1 MVPGQIR
8 ISARQLM
15 ILTTLYTVGSAIL
28 IIPSGMAEV
37 AKQDAWMA
45 ALVGVVAGLLVL
57 YLYIK
62 LASLYPQ
69 KTLIGI
75 MEALLGKWLGK
86 AVGLLFFATFFI
98 NAPVPVLF
106 YLGNF
111 MTTQMIPETPMP
123 AVNILF
129 ALIILLAV
137 RLGLE
142 VIARSAEL
150 MFPLFIL
157 LYISFTG
164 LIVSNIKLEN
174 VQPVLEAGVGPI
186 WSAALSFVS
195 TAFLPHI
202 ILLMIF
208 PASVNRFD
216 QARKAIFTG
225 SLIGGLMLV
234 VVVSLAILVL
244 GPDLTARNIYPSYAL
259 AKKISIGNFLQRI
272 EAIMATMW
280 FISLFFRITL
290 YMHSTVTAIAQIFRL
305 KNDRQLVLPL
315 GILLVALSTIVY
327 PNVPYQQAYDTKTW
341 IPYILS
347 LGLFFPLLLLSI
359 HALKRL
365 VTKKNNK
372 PDDKRENRGED
383 GA

>member
-1 MVPGQIR
+1 MPGQIR

-290 YMHSTVTAIAQIFRL
+290 YMHSIVTAIAQIFCL

-365 VTKKNNK
+365 GTKKNNK

>member
-1 MVPGQIR
+1 MPGQIR

-28 IIPSGMAEV
+28 IIPSSVAQI
-37 AKQDAWMA
+37 AKQDAWIA
-45 ALVGVVAGLLVL
+45 VLVGVTAGLLIL

-69 KTLIGI
+69 MTLIGI
-75 MEALLGKWLGK
+75 LEALLGKWLGK
-86 AVGLLFFATFFI
+86 AVGLLFFAIFFI

-111 MTTQMIPETPMP
+111 MTTQMIPETPIQ

-142 VIARSAEL
+142 VLARSAEL

-157 LYISFTG
+157 LYILFTG
-164 LIVSNIKLEN
+164 LVISNIKLEN
-174 VQPVLEAGVGPI
+174 VQPVLETGMGPI
-186 WSAALSFVS
+186 CSAALSFVS

-259 AKKISIGNFLQRI
+259 AKKINIGNFLQRI
-272 EAIMATMW
+272 EAVMATMW
-280 FISLFFRITL
+280 FISLFFRITV
-290 YMHSTVTAIAQIFRL
+290 YMHSIVTAIAQIFRL

-327 PNVPYQQAYDTKTW
+327 PNVPYQQTYDTKTW
-341 IPYILS
+341 IPLALS
-347 LGLFFPLLLLSI
+347 FGVFFPLLLLCI

-365 VTKKNNK
+365 GTNKNNK
-372 PDDKRENRGED
+372 PADKREDRGED

>member
-1 MVPGQIR
+1 MPGQIR
-8 ISARQLM
+8 ISASQLM

-28 IIPSGMAEV
+28 IIPSGMALV

-111 MTTQMIPETPMP
+111 MTTQMIPETPIQ

-202 ILLMIF
+202 LLLMIF

-290 YMHSTVTAIAQIFRL
+290 YMHSIVTAIAQIFRL

-341 IPYILS
+341 IPYVLS
-347 LGLFFPLLLLSI
+347 LGLFLPLLLLSI
-359 HALKRL
+359 HVLKRL
-365 VTKKNNK
+365 GTNKNNK

>member
-1 MVPGQIR
+1 MPGQIR

>member
-1 MVPGQIR
+1 MPGQIN

-28 IIPSGMAEV
+28 IIPSGMALV
-37 AKQDAWMA
+37 AKQDAWIA
-45 ALVGVVAGLLVL
+45 ALVGVGAGLLIL

-62 LASLYPQ
+62 LAALYPQ
-69 KTLIGI
+69 MTLIGM

-98 NAPVPVLF
+98 NAPVAVLF

-157 LYISFTG
+157 LYISLTV
-164 LIVSNIKLEN
+164 LVVSNVKLEN

-202 ILLMIF
+202 VLLMIF

-225 SLIGGLMLV
+225 SLIGGFMLV
-234 VVVSLAILVL
+234 VVVALAILVL

-259 AKKISIGNFLQRI
+259 AKKISIGHFLQRI

-280 FISLFFRITL
+280 FISLFFRITV
-290 YMHSTVTAIAQIFRL
+290 YMHSTVTAIAQIFHL

-315 GILLVALSTIVY
+315 GILLVVMSIIVY

-341 IPYILS
+341 IPYSLS

-365 VTKKNNK
+365 GTKKNNR
-372 PDDKRENRGED
+372 PDDKHEDRGED

>member
-1 MVPGQIR
+1 MPGQIK

-28 IIPSGMAEV
+28 IIPSGMALV
-37 AKQDAWMA
+37 AKQDAWIA
-45 ALVGVVAGLLVL
+45 AFVGVGAGLLIL

-62 LASLYPQ
+62 LAALYPQ
-69 KTLIGI
+69 MTLIGI

-86 AVGLLFFATFFI
+86 TVGLLFFATFFI
-98 NAPVPVLF
+98 NAPVTVLF

-111 MTTQMIPETPMP
+111 MTTQMIPETPIQ

-142 VIARSAEL
+142 VLARSAEL

-164 LIVSNIKLEN
+164 LVVSNIKLEN
-174 VQPVLEAGVGPI
+174 VQPVLEAGMGPI
-186 WSAALSFVS
+186 GSAALSFVS
-195 TAFLPHI
+195 TAFLPHLV
-202 ILLMIF
+202 LLMIF
-208 PASVNRFD
+208 PTSVNRFD

-225 SLIGGLMLV
+225 GLIGGVMLV
-234 VVVSLAILVL
+234 VVVTLAILVL
-244 GPDLTARNIYPSYAL
+244 GPDLTARNMYPSYAL

-290 YMHSTVTAIAQIFRL
+290 YMHSTVTAIAQIFCL

-315 GILLVALSTIVY
+315 GILLVVMSIIVY

-341 IPYILS
+341 IPYTLS
-347 LGLFFPLLLLSI
+347 FGLFFPLLLLSI

-365 VTKKNNK
+365 ETNKNNM
-372 PDDKRENRGED
+372 PNGKREDRGED
-383 GA
+383 DA

>member
-1 MVPGQIR
+1 MPGQIK

-98 NAPVPVLF
+98 NAPIPVLF

-111 MTTQMIPETPMP
+111 MTTQMIPETPIQ

-186 WSAALSFVS
+186 GSAALSFVS

-290 YMHSTVTAIAQIFRL
+290 YMHSIVTAIAQIFRL

-341 IPYILS
+341 IPYALS
-347 LGLFFPLLLLSI
+347 FGVFLPLLLLSI

-365 VTKKNNK
+365 GTNKNNK

>member
-1 MVPGQIR
+1 MPGQIK
-8 ISARQLM
+8 ISARQIM
-15 ILTTLYTVGSAIL
+15 ILTALFTIGSAIL
-28 IIPSGMAEV
+28 IIPSGMALV
-37 AKQDAWMA
+37 AKQDAWIA
-45 ALVGVVAGLLVL
+45 ALVGVGAGLLVL
-57 YLYIK
+57 YLYSKI
-62 LASLYPQ
+62 AALYPEM
-69 KTLIGI
+69 TLIGI
-75 MEALLGKWLGK
+75 METLLGKWLGK
-86 AVGLLFFATFFI
+86 AVGLLFFTTLFI
-98 NAPVPVLF
+98 NAPAPVLF

-111 MTTQMIPETPMP
+111 MTTQMIPETPIL

-142 VIARSAEL
+142 VLVRSAEL
-150 MFPLFIL
+150 MFPLFTL

-164 LIVSNIKLEN
+164 LVVSNIKLEN
-174 VQPVLEAGVGPI
+174 IQPVLEAGLGPI
-186 WSAALSFVS
+186 WPAALSFVS
-195 TAFLPHI
+195 TVFIPHI

-208 PASVNRFD
+208 PASVNRSD
-216 QARKAIFTG
+216 QTRKAFFIG

-234 VVVSLAILVL
+234 VVVALAIFVL

-290 YMHSTVTAIAQIFRL
+290 YMHTTVTAIAQIFRL

-315 GILLVALSTIVY
+315 GMILVIMSVIVY
-327 PNVPYQQAYDTKTW
+327 PNVTYQQIYDTKTW
-341 IPYILS
+341 VPYSLS
-347 LGLFFPLLLLSI
+347 IGLFLPLLLLSI

-365 VTKKNNK
+365 GTKKNNK
-372 PDDKRENRGED
+372 PDDKREDRGED

>member
-1 MVPGQIR
+1 MPGQIK

-45 ALVGVVAGLLVL
+45 ALVGVVAGLLIL

-111 MTTQMIPETPMP
+111 MTTQMIPETPIQ

-186 WSAALSFVS
+186 GSAALSFVS

-244 GPDLTARNIYPSYAL
+244 GPDLTSRNIYPSYAL

-290 YMHSTVTAIAQIFRL
+290 YMHSIVTAITQIFRL

-365 VTKKNNK
+365 GTNKNNK